1 MYKSDTLKLNDS
13 EMQYT
18 VTGQGPGLVFVH
30 GLGGSHLS
38 WWQQIPFFSQH
49 YTCIAYSQRGFATSK
64 NLSNTIETSVF
75 TDDLA
80 ALIDHL
86 GMDRVFLVGQS
97 MGGWSCLHYA
107 MRDERRVRALV
118 MASTTGALNFSLID
132 HPEIRNLPLWDAR
145 SNEIGKQLA
154 QRGILKSVGA
164 RFADEN
170 PRLAYLYRQ
179 IYDQTPAE
187 YREAV
192 RKKIREQRTLLPDSV
207 SQLDIPVFFVTG
219 GEDLLFPP
227 GAAAAAASIMPSAT
241 YRCVLDVGHSLHF
254 ERAQVFNALL
264 AWTIHKLADAVGFRG
279 TGH

>member
-1 MYKSDTLKLNDS
+1 MHRNGTLVLKDV
-13 EMQYT
+13 EIQYT
-18 VTGQGPGLVFVH
+18 VTGGGPGLVFVH
-30 GLGGSHLS
+30 GLGGSRLS
-38 WWQQIPFFSQH
+38 WWQQIPFFAQH
-49 YTCIAYSQRGFATSK
+49 YTCVTYSQRGFDSSK

-86 GMDRVFLVGQS
+86 GMEQVFLVGQS

-107 MRDERRVRALV
+107 MRDKRRVRALV

-132 HPEIRNLPLWDAR
+132 HPEIRNLPLWEAR

-154 QRGILKSVGA
+154 QRGILKSIGA

-170 PRLAYLYRQ
+170 PGLSYLYRQ

-192 RKKIREQRTLLPDSV
+192 RKKIREQRILLPESV

-227 GAAAAAASIMPSAT
+227 GAAVAAASIMSSAKHH
-241 YRCVLDVGHSLHF
+241 CVPDAGHSLYF
-254 ERAQVFNALL
+254 ERAPVFNTLL
-264 AWTIHKLADAVGFRG
+264 EEFLLKSP
-279 TGH
+279 